1 LSPPH
6 LVTPASPEMP
16 ETFLILLAGGIM
28 LAAAI
33 SNPNDV
39 TLLWLRLAGI
49 IALALSALSVF
60 FFFRRDEGRSA
71 IQLAWYGAALAMVL
85 GQLAFVQVA
94 WRRTQRVLASGAFLA
109 AVGVGV
115 LIIPRAFR
123 ASGVAVDLSVVLA
136 AGGVAAMTGIV
147 LMDMLLGHAY
157 LTASQMTM
165 KPFARLNGALAL
177 AAGVRLVVATVG
189 VYVVNRIHPVSM
201 LWAVQGLFMLTRW
214 LVGLGLPFVFIYM
227 AHDCI
232 RRRATQ
238 SATGILYVC
247 GILVF
252 IGEMIALPLVRDTG
266 LPF

>member
-1 LSPPH
+1 
-6 LVTPASPEMP
+6 MP
-16 ETFLILLAGGIM
+16 ETFLILLAGGVM

-33 SNPNDV
+33 SDPKQV

-49 IALALSALSVF
+49 IALSLAGLSMF
-60 FFFRRDEGRSA
+60 FLLRREAPRVPRQWMLCAAA
-71 IQLAWYGAALAMVL
+71 IAAIL

-94 WRRTQRVLASGAFLA
+94 WRGTQRLFALLAYLTALA
-109 AVGVGV
+109 AAIS
-115 LIIPRAFR
+115 LIPRFAPAGDLAFILSL
-123 ASGVAVDLSVVLA
+123 AGVS
-136 AGGVAAMTGIV
+136 AMIGLV

-157 LTASQMTM
+157 LTAGDMTM
-165 KPFARLNGALAL
+165 KPFARLNASLAIVTL
-177 AAGVRLVVATVG
+177 LRLGCATIG
-189 VYVVNRIHPVSM
+189 VYALNALHPVRM
-201 LWAVQGLFMLTRW
+201 LWGIHGLLMLTRW
-214 LVGLGLPFVFIYM
+214 LVGLALPILFIYM

-247 GILVF
+247 GILIF